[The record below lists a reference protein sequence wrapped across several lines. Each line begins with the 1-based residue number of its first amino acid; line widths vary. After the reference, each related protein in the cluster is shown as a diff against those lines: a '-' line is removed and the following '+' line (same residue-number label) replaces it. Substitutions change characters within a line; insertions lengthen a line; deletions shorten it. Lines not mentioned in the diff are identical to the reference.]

1 MDAVQ
6 NSVEQQREQLIEEI
20 RTLPADALKEAVE
33 AIAQLRDEI
42 AEREKAEQPSEQ
54 TSSSPY
60 EAFKKSGLIGCI
72 KDGPP
77 DLSTNYKE
85 YITEYLE
92 EKHGYR

>member
-6 NSVEQQREQLIEEI
+6 DSVEQQRQQLIKEI
-20 RTLPADALKEAVE
+20 QALPAEAVKEAVE
-33 AIAQLRDEI
+33 AITRLRNKAARKE
-42 AEREKAEQPSEQ
+42 EAEQPSEQ

-60 EAFKKSGLIGCI
+60 EALKKSGLIGCI

-85 YITEYLE
+85 YIIEYLE